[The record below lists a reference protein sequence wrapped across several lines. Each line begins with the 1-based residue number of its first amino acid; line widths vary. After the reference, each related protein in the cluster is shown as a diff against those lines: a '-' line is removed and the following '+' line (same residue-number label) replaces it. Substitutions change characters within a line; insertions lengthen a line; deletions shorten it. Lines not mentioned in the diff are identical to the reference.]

1 MTGRAGPHN
10 LSSVPYRVLDHTADY
25 MVEVFAASLPEL
37 FADAALALFDTVTD
51 VKTIRPREEVSL
63 SVEAADTE
71 ELLVTWLTEL
81 LFLYESERWLFCRYE
96 PRLVNDRRV
105 EGKAWGE
112 RLDPDRHPIDREV
125 KAITY
130 HRLAFAREGKLI
142 KTRIVFDL

>member
-1 MTGRAGPHN
+1 MFVPH
-10 LSSVPYRVLDHTADY
+10 RVLDHTADY
-25 MVEVFAASLPEL
+25 MVEVSAPSLPEL
-37 FADAALALFDTVTD
+37 FVEAATALFETVTD
-51 VKTIRPREEVSL
+51 VRTIRPRDEISL
-63 SVEAADTE
+63 SVEAADQE

-81 LFLYESERWLFCRYE
+81 LFLHESERWLFCRFDL
-96 PRLVNDRRV
+96 RLVNDKRV

-130 HRLAFAREGKLI
+130 HRMAFEREGDFI